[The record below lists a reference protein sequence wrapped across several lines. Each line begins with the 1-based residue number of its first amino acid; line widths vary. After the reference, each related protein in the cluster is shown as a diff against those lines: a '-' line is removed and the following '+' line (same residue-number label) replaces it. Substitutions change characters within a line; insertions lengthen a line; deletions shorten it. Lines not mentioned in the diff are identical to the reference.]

1 MLEQFEEYMQKQMQ
15 LSPKTYALYS
25 KDIQNFRCFLQAH
38 NRDITDIRSSDAC
51 SYLATLLHKQ
61 MSYSCGI
68 RIIAALKLFC
78 TYLSEKY
85 GIPDSTRDI
94 TNYQNN
100 TFAHFPV
107 LCTERHLRSVIANYA
122 CATSYA
128 DLRDKL
134 IVHLLYFYHL
144 GVNYLVGLRW
154 QDLSNDLRTLTFM
167 RNTGSQRIA
176 LAENDS
182 QALSKYRAA
191 QAGMGFLTT
200 AQDYLFSVASGSSIQ
215 PLSRQTVWSMLKK
228 LLAKE
233 IQKQTNSSLAKVDQ
247 LGPIKGAHKQ
257 DLFTSISSAESLA
270 KKPKRIKQ
278 KPQALIPKPLEE
290 VDNFIEEQ
298 RIYKNKHPRA

>member
-25 KDIQNFRCFLQAH
+25 KDIQNFICFLQAR
-38 NRDITDIRSSDAC
+38 NRDIANMQSSDTC
-51 SYLATLLHKQ
+51 SYLDTLLHKQ

-78 TYLSEKY
+78 VFLSEKF
-85 GIPDSTRDI
+85 GIPDNTQEI

-107 LCTERHLRSVIANYA
+107 LCTEKHLNSILASYA
-122 CATSYA
+122 HATSYA

-134 IVHLLYFYHL
+134 IVHLLYFYHI
-144 GVNYLVGLRW
+144 GVNYVVSLRW
-154 QDLSNDLRTLTFM
+154 QDMSNDLRTITFM
-167 RNTGSQRIA
+167 RNTDLQRITLAEKDSQVFSTYRTA
-176 LAENDS
+176 LA
-182 QALSKYRAA
+182 
-191 QAGMGFLTT
+191 GVGFL
-200 AQDYLFSVASGSSIQ
+200 AMQQDYVFLVASGSTVQ

-233 IQKQTNSSLAKVDQ
+233 MQKQMNLAKADQ
-247 LGPIKGAHKQ
+247 LGPMQGARKQ
-257 DLFTSISSAESLA
+257 DLFLVISSAESLA
-270 KKPKRIKQ
+270 KTPKRTKEKPKS
-278 KPQALIPKPLEE
+278 LIHKPLEE
-290 VDNFIEEQ
+290 DDSFIEEQ